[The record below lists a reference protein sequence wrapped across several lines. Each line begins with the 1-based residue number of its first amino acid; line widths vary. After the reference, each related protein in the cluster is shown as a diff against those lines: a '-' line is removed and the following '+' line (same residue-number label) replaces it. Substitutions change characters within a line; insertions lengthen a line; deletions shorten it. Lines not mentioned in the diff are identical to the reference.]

1 MKVTQAGVTVLKPTF
16 VVQSTAAAPKTD
28 TCDVTAG
35 QKVKCNFDAS
45 GSTPASSIASYAFA
59 IDETKEKL
67 GAASANAK
75 LTEPTLATCNLFN
88 IIKGS
93 NGAFPVTVRLTV
105 TSNDGKP
112 AADFTHTVSFQKNGA
127 C

>member
-1 MKVTQAGVTVLKPTF
+1 MTVSHAAVEDLNATF
-16 VVQSTAAAPKTD
+16 VVQSTASAPKAD

-45 GSTPASSIASYAFA
+45 GSTPASLLTSYQFSIA
-59 IDETKEKL
+59 ETKESFPK
-67 GAASANAK
+67 SANPK
-75 LTEPTLATCNLFN
+75 VTEPTLPTCNLFN

-93 NGAFPVTVRLTV
+93 NGAFPVTMTVTV
-105 TSNDGKP
+105 TSSDGRSAVSQPK
-112 AADFTHTVSFQKNGA
+112 TVSFQKNGA